1 MSRPAAPE
9 PVKLIVSVL
18 SADDDMAGIV
28 RQSLEQRYG
37 VTDSVDGP
45 LPFTYTDYYRAE
57 LGPDLHRWL
66 LAFRTLV
73 DPGRLPAIKLDA
85 NALEDRFLRG
95 DGTRRVNIDPG
106 YIALSHMILATC
118 KPFSHRPY
126 LGSGVYAD
134 MTLLFQGRS
143 FQALPWTFPDYADRP
158 LIDLLNDVRARY
170 HAQLRGRKAAL

>member
-1 MSRPAAPE
+1 MSRPAPPE

-18 SADDDMAGIV
+18 SAADGIAATV
-28 RQSLEQRYG
+28 RQALEQRYG

-45 LPFTYTDYYRAE
+45 LPFTYTNYYRAE
-57 LGPDLHRWL
+57 LGPDLYRWL

-73 DPGRLPAIKLDA
+73 DPGRLPTIKLDA
-85 NALEDRFLRG
+85 NALEDRYLRA

-106 YIALSHMILATC
+106 YIALSHLILASC

-158 LIDLLNDVRARY
+158 LIVRLNNVRARY
-170 HAQLRGRKAAL
+170 HAQLRCRKAAV